1 MLKMSGIFDRLKKGA
16 GDAAHAAEKMAR
28 VRRLE
33 GDIKDLE
40 KQVDE
45 HYTKIGEM
53 TYKSKVREEDENPK
67 VGSTIQRITNLLQQ
81 IEFIESEINEI
92 KEEE

>member
-1 MLKMSGIFDRLKKGA
+1 MYICIKIYNFMSKMSGIFDRLKKGA

-53 TYKSKVREEDENPK
+53 TCSLKK
-67 VGSTIQRITNLLQQ
+67 TN
-81 IEFIESEINEI
+81 INEDG
-92 KEEE
+92 KCVNFKVEGEK